1 MLTTTIADLTVSRL
15 CLGTMYFGT
24 SVSVEIATGLLD
36 AYVDA
41 GGNFIDTA
49 NKYASWLPGAQGGE
63 SELLIGRWL
72 RDRGYRNRLV
82 IATKLGLAM
91 PGVEAGLRASQIEA
105 QCEASLQRLG
115 IEAIDLMYAHADD
128 RNTPLDESLLA
139 LTRLQRAGKIR
150 HFGASNY
157 CAWRLSAASAVS
169 CSLGIPGF
177 VVAQVRHSLLRADP
191 WIPQEFPIQVPATP
205 ELLDC
210 CQNFGLRVLAY
221 SPLLGG
227 IYDRNDRLL
236 PPAYRTIA
244 NERRLAAVRHLARVR
259 GVTANQLVLAWLLS
273 SRNEVIPVITASRA
287 DQLHEN
293 LNALSITMTRSEGDA
308 LDALDDLGK

>member
-1 MLTTTIADLTVSRL
+1 MLTTAIADLSVSRL

-24 SVSVEIATGLLD
+24 SVTAEVATGLLD
-36 AYVDA
+36 SYVDA

-63 SELLIGRWL
+63 SESLIGRWL
-72 RDRGYRNRLV
+72 RDRRHRNRLV

-91 PGVEAGLRASQIEA
+91 PGVEAGLRAHQIEA

-115 IEAIDLMYAHADD
+115 IDTIDLMYAHADD
-128 RNTPLDESLLA
+128 RNTPLEESLLA
-139 LTRLQRAGKIR
+139 FTRLQRAGKIR

-157 CAWRLSAASAVS
+157 AAWRLSAASAVS
-169 CSLGIPGF
+169 RSLGIPGF

-191 WIPQEFPIQVPATP
+191 WIPQEFPVQIPATP

-210 CQNFGLRVLAY
+210 CQNLGLRVLAY

-227 IYDRNDRLL
+227 IYDRNDRPL
-236 PPAYRTIA
+236 PPSYRTIA
-244 NERRLAAVRHLARVR
+244 NERRLAAIRRIARDR
-259 GVTANQLVLAWLLS
+259 GVTANQLALAWLLS
-273 SRNEVIPVITASRA
+273 AQNEAIPVITASRTE
-287 DQLHEN
+287 QLHEN
-293 LNALSITMTRSEGDA
+293 LNALTITMTRSEGE
-308 LDALDDLGK
+308 ALDDLRE